1 MYKYKG
7 NKMEIEKNVNK
18 NETDLKVSR
27 RIIIDKNY
35 CAKGVLIKTV
45 LEKDVEGIDN
55 NYDRYVFTFGF
66 MNSQT
71 KQPDYE
77 ITFYTGTKLNPEPI
91 KIINDT
97 RGSKKRV
104 KVYNRLTEI
113 CKNLNFIEIE
123 KLDQYTTDEL
133 KDIQNKIFNTS
144 NLKVTAKITRN
155 KNGFYEID
163 EKSLTLL
170 D

>member
-1 MYKYKG
+1 
-7 NKMEIEKNVNK
+7 MEVEKNS
-18 NETDLKVSR
+18 NEIHLNVSK

-35 CAKGVLIKTV
+35 YAKGVLIKTV

-77 ITFYTGTKLNPEPI
+77 ITFYTGTKLNPEPL

-104 KVYNRLTEI
+104 KVYNRLTEV

>member
-1 MYKYKG
+1 
-7 NKMEIEKNVNK
+7 MEVEKNS
-18 NETDLKVSR
+18 NEIHLNVSK

-35 CAKGVLIKTV
+35 YAKGVLIKTV

-77 ITFYTGTKLNPEPI
+77 ITFYTGTKLNPEPL

-104 KVYNRLTEI
+104 KVYNRLTEV

-133 KDIQNKIFNTS
+133 KDIQKKIFNTS
-144 NLKVTAKITRN
+144 FCEYIN
-155 KNGFYEID
+155 
-163 EKSLTLL
+163 
-170 D
+170 

>member
-1 MYKYKG
+1 
-7 NKMEIEKNVNK
+7 MEIEKNTVK
-18 NETDLKVSR
+18 NEIELGISK
-27 RIIIDKNY
+27 RILIDNNY
-35 CAKGVLIKTV
+35 YSKGVLIKTI

-77 ITFYTGTKLNPEPI
+77 IVFYTGTKLNPEPI
-91 KIINDT
+91 KILNDT

-113 CKNLNFIEIE
+113 CKNLKFIEID
-123 KLDQYTTDEL
+123 KLDEYTTKEL

-163 EKSLTLL
+163 EKTLTLL